1 MKRLTG
7 IILLIGLVVLSLCCC
22 KPADGPSGGNNNSG
36 GNNQNY
42 EGLWIREGASF
53 NVLVES
59 GDKLD
64 WDALERLAEITGI
77 YPDISE
83 GESEKKPNEI
93 LIGEVDR
100 EVSARGYELM
110 RRLKVESTHH
120 QPYLVYS
127 DGKDIAFCYDGYILN
142 DKYVIEYIFDLFT
155 EKYLDGEEH
164 KIKSGVLFSGT
175 LDAVEYQQKKDDAML
190 DAMWENLAK
199 EAGGGEL
206 GEETV
211 KALQGFYEIYSDRAV
226 EWLADLYDPDTG
238 GFYYSN
244 SGRNSAG
251 FLPDLEST
259 AQALTFLTG
268 TGMTKSLT
276 DILPKDMQEKLI
288 AFAKSRQDPNGYFYH
303 PQWEKSTIDSNLTR
317 KGRDLGNGESI
328 LSRLGASPTYK
339 TPNGTPG
346 DGIVV
351 ELTMPP
357 EELLTPTLSSRS
369 VAGAVSRVVAVS
381 DGVPSH
387 LVDEASFRKYL
398 AGLDINGNSYGVGS
412 EIAAQAKQ
420 IRQRDLALKEAGANY
435 SLVDILVTWMNDHCY
450 ESTGHWKNVADYE
463 GVNGLLKLVDAYNNL
478 GVPLPYP
485 KQAVRST
492 VNAITSDEAALTVCF
507 PYNTWIGTN
516 YIFQNVQRYGVN
528 GDALVAEMRAELRA
542 NITEEMK
549 YTREKV
555 LQFKKP
561 DGSFSYLIG
570 ETAANSEGMPVA
582 LPHTDEGDVNA
593 TFICICGISSSIF
606 TDLGYTY
613 IPQYTEADL
622 LRFICRLAEQGSIVK
637 SEYPTIVREAT
648 FDNENVGN
656 ESTEITKKAN
666 FNTSRT
672 GSILVVEDP
681 RFDREGNV
689 LLMNSPNDGA
699 NCVDLDIHRGSN
711 TNATRYFF
719 EGEFMFEFPR
729 EAYEYWASD
738 EYDPNAHDPFQGY
751 IAQLNVGGVNHNL
764 YALGFDISRE
774 TGEIDIFEYS
784 SSNGK
789 GAQNDL
795 GFNAKMGE
803 WFKIKIEYFVGDHD
817 SVRIRVYFNDKLYA
831 VSDNYYSPFADKY
844 FGKDETQETYV
855 GTFVNVMSYCYGR
868 IYFDNLITYKDME
881 RYSVS
886 RDPGG
891 EIFLNVDASTGIEKN
906 YDFENVESGELPKGV
921 ISSEGNTLMSV
932 TDFGDGKALKLQGGA
947 EGSVKFPVNIKELH
961 STALSFATDVTVSKA
976 NDGAVT
982 YFYATDRATNDRVI
996 CYALKVETVAGKQ
1009 YAVLYEAANGT
1020 PSARI
1025 SEVMIP
1031 VDGSTHKLRL
1041 DYYNAEAA
1049 VLIYLDDI
1057 LLASSEALCAN
1068 AHKLTANYFHIAN
1081 SAGGYSEIYFDN
1093 VKATK
1098 YKYDYSEMS
1107 KPPVD
1112 SDIHDFAGEISP
1124 DVVLSGSAEVKDG
1137 ALSLV
1142 ALDGG
1147 YSTVKLPVNIRDT
1160 IASTVILE
1168 LDFKTAGTVSQGTT
1182 YRLDMI
1188 NSDGDVAV
1196 SFLLVATPD
1205 GLALRESAKGAVFQ
1219 NAILVIP
1226 YGELHT
1232 LTIEYYKTRCD
1243 IQFYLDGAYKGESS
1257 VTYDPSVENL
1267 DVSSLEITAQVG
1279 SGELQITRLVAEAYN
1294 KKYIAQAQVDI
1305 GDTDKTGD
1313 IDFEEAVTSDIPTRI
1328 VNKVTSPGGKLRVKS
1343 AIKNGI
1349 MSKALSFETNPGG
1362 GDIIYLQAADIPA
1375 SYKTVVFEADFY
1387 FTYDN
1392 LLGGAPFQF
1401 YLCNDKD
1408 AMAYMVQVTCVNN
1421 RINLQAIT
1429 GAGDAEVPGRLSGT
1443 TRATSTKEGQ
1453 WMTLRLEYYI
1463 MDDGTA
1469 RIITYVNDR
1478 LLEDTN
1484 LYYMKSSK
1492 LDNPARTEITRV
1504 RLQAYSSTDAE
1515 LLVDNVK
1522 FTYSDTA
1529 YAVPTPPE
1537 PEVPTVEDILE
1548 DKGVAVL
1555 PVKGGANGI
1564 VTLIHDDGYYTTGK
1578 LLDPLLEEHGLVA
1591 DVAMVAN
1598 QVYDEATDAP
1608 KPARLEWQKLL
1619 DTGRWGM
1626 INHSMTHGFW
1636 GSEGNGVL
1644 NIDESLII
1652 KEVVTSGEIL
1662 RKLFPSQKILTFA
1675 YPGFQG
1681 LEEKYGDVVYEK
1693 MKEYVA
1699 KNYIAGRCYQKFTQD
1714 FYKWEWSFMP
1724 AESIGVGYL
1733 QTTLNTIDAA
1743 AEGKIATIFVHNLV
1757 TDEDYENRNLG
1768 QYGNSYTPMSHITSV
1783 VEKIAEHTES
1793 GAVWNAHYEDAVLY
1807 LREAEKANV
1816 TIKNNG
1822 TSLSVNLTHT
1832 LDSAIYNYPLTVRA
1846 VADKSW
1852 KAVKI
1857 VQGSETSYALVKTEN
1872 GLAFL
1877 DMELVPNAGMAV
1889 VTPINPDDIPTGDK
1903 PGAGWDDK
1911 IEVDSDILDFDND
1924 GGSGTIDNSAW
1935 SD

>member
-1 MKRLTG
+1 MKRLVSLF
-7 IILLIGLVVLSLCCC
+7 LLVGLVVFALCCC
-22 KPADGPSGGNNNSG
+22 KPSDTPSGGNQNGG
-36 GNNQNY
+36 GNGQSY
-42 EGLWIREGASF
+42 KGLWIREGASF

-59 GDKLD
+59 GDKIG
-64 WDALERLAEITGI
+64 WDMIERLADITGV

-93 LIGEVDR
+93 LIGDVDR
-100 EVSARGYELM
+100 EVARRGYELM
-110 RRLKVESTHH
+110 RRQKVESNHH

-127 DGKDIAFCYDGYILN
+127 DGEDIAFCYDGYVLD
-142 DKYVIEYIFDLFT
+142 DKYVREYMFDLFA
-155 EKYLDGEEH
+155 ERYLDGEEH
-164 KIKSGVLFSGT
+164 EIKSGVLFSGT
-175 LDAVEYQQKKDDAML
+175 LNAVDYQQKKDDAML
-190 DAMWENLAK
+190 DAMWANLAK
-199 EAGGGEL
+199 EAGEEL
-206 GEETV
+206 AEETV
-211 KALQGFYEIYSDRAV
+211 AALKSFYEIYDDRAV

-244 SGRNSAG
+244 SGRNSEG

-268 TGMTKSLT
+268 TGMAKSVT
-276 DILPKDMQEKLI
+276 SVLPMDMQERLI

-303 PQWEKSTIDSNLTR
+303 PQWEKSAIDSNITR

-328 LSRLGASPTYK
+328 LSRLGAKPTYT
-339 TPNGTPG
+339 TPTGIPG

-351 ELTMPP
+351 DVTLPPIGELTGS
-357 EELLTPTLSSRS
+357 LSRQTTA
-369 VAGAVSRVVAVS
+369 VAVSKVVAVS

-398 AGLDINGNSYGVGS
+398 AGLDINGDSYGVGS

-420 IRQRDLALKEAGANY
+420 IRQRDAVLKGQGASY
-435 SLVDILVTWMNDHCY
+435 SLVDILVTWMNEHCY
-450 ESTGHWKNVADYE
+450 EDTGHWNDVADYE
-463 GVNGLLKLVDAYNNL
+463 GVNGLLKMVDAYNNL

-485 KQAVRST
+485 AQAVRST
-492 VNAITSDEAALTVCF
+492 VNAITSNEAALTVCF

-516 YIFQNVQRYGVN
+516 YIFQNVEKYGTN
-528 GDALVAEMRAELRA
+528 GEALVKAMRAELRA

-555 LQFKKP
+555 LQFRKP

-606 TDLGYTY
+606 QDLGYTY
-613 IPQYTEADL
+613 IPQYTEADM

-656 ESTEITKKAN
+656 ESAEITKKAN
-666 FNTSRT
+666 YNTSKT
-672 GSILVVEDP
+672 GSILVVEDE
-681 RFDREGNV
+681 RYDRVGNV

-711 TNATRYFF
+711 ANATRYFF
-719 EGEFMFEFPR
+719 EGEFMFEFPE
-729 EAYEYWASD
+729 EAYEYWDSD
-738 EYDPNAHDPFQGY
+738 EYDPNAHDPYQGY
-751 IAQLNVGGVNHNL
+751 IAQLNVGGVKYNL
-764 YALGFDISRE
+764 YALGFDVSRE

-784 SSNGK
+784 SQNGK

-803 WFKIKIEYFVGDHD
+803 WFKIKIEYFVGNHD
-817 SVRIRVYFNDKLYA
+817 TVRILVYFNDKLYA

-844 FGKDETQETYV
+844 FGVDETQETYV
-855 GTFVNVMSYCYGR
+855 GTFLNVMSYCYGR

-881 RYSVS
+881 RYSVPK
-886 RDPGG
+886 DPNG
-891 EIFLNVDASTGIEKN
+891 EIFLNVDASTGIEKK
-906 YDFENVESGELPKGV
+906 YDFESTENGELPKGV
-921 ISSEGNTLMSV
+921 ISSEGNALMSV

-947 EGSVKFPVNIKELH
+947 DGSVKFPVNIKELH
-961 STALSFATDVTVSKA
+961 STALSFETDITVKKA
-976 NDGAVT
+976 NDGAIT
-982 YFYATDRATNDRVI
+982 YFYATDRASDAKVI

-1009 YAVLYEAANGT
+1009 YAVLYEAANGS

-1025 SEVMIP
+1025 AEVMIP
-1031 VDGSTHKLRL
+1031 TDGSTHKLRL
-1041 DYYNAEAA
+1041 DYYNAEGA
-1049 VLIYLDDI
+1049 VLIYLDDL

-1081 SAGGYSEIYFDN
+1081 STGGYSEIYFDN

-1098 YKYDYSEMS
+1098 YAYDYDEMS

-1112 SDIHDFAGEISP
+1112 SEIYDFAGETSA
-1124 DVVLSGSAEVKDG
+1124 DVQLSGSAAVSDG
-1137 ALSLV
+1137 ALSLY
-1142 ALDGG
+1142 AEDGG
-1147 YSTVKLPVNIRDT
+1147 YSAVKIPVNVRDT
-1160 IASTVILE
+1160 IASAVIVE
-1168 LDFKTAGTVSQGTT
+1168 LDFKTVGTMAQGTT
-1182 YRLDMI
+1182 YRLDLI
-1188 NSDGDVAV
+1188 ASDGVTN
-1196 SFLLVATPD
+1196 SWLLVATSE
-1205 GLALRESAKGAVFQ
+1205 GIELRDSAKGAVFT
-1219 NAILVIP
+1219 NAIFTIP
-1226 YGELHT
+1226 YGEPHT
-1232 LTIEYYKTRCD
+1232 ITIEYYKTRRD
-1243 IQFYLDGAYKGESS
+1243 VQFYLDGEYKGESS
-1257 VTYDPSVENL
+1257 VTYDPTIDAAEI
-1267 DVSSLEITAQVG
+1267 DFLEIAAQNG
-1279 SGELQITRLVAEAYN
+1279 SGEIKITRLLSESYN
-1294 KKYIAQAQVDI
+1294 KKYIAQAQVDT
-1305 GDTDKTGD
+1305 GDTDTTGD
-1313 IDFEEAVTSDIPTRI
+1313 IDFEEAITSDIPTRV
-1328 VNKVTSPGGKLRVKS
+1328 VNKVTSPGGKLRIKS

-1349 MSKALSFETNPGG
+1349 MSKVLSFETNPGG
-1362 GDIIYLQAADIPA
+1362 GDIIYLQASDIPQ

-1401 YLCNDKD
+1401 YLTNDKD

-1429 GAGDAEVPGRLSGT
+1429 GAGDAEVPGRISGT
-1443 TRATSTKEGQ
+1443 TRTTSTREGQ
-1453 WMTLRLEYYI
+1453 WMTLRLEYYL
-1463 MDDGTA
+1463 MGDGGA

-1478 LLEDTN
+1478 LLEDTD

-1492 LDNPARTEITRV
+1492 LNNAAREEITRV
-1504 RLQAYSSTDAE
+1504 RLQAYGSTDAE
-1515 LLVDNVK
+1515 ILVDNVS
-1522 FTYSDTA
+1522 FTYSDTP
-1529 YAVPTPPE
+1529 YQTPTPPE
-1537 PEVPTVEDILE
+1537 PEAPTTEEILE
-1548 DKGVAVL
+1548 ENGIVVL

-1564 VTLIHDDGYYTTGK
+1564 VTLIHDDGYYATGK
-1578 LLDPLLEEHGLVA
+1578 LLDPLLEEYGLVA
-1591 DVAMVAN
+1591 DVAMVVSN
-1598 QVYDEATDAP
+1598 VYDEATGAA
-1608 KPARLEWQKLL
+1608 KPARLEWQRLL
-1619 DTGRWGM
+1619 DTGRWGI
-1626 INHSMTHGFW
+1626 INHSMTHTFW
-1636 GSEGNGVL
+1636 GSEGSGVL
-1644 NIDESLII
+1644 NINESLIR

-1662 RKLFPSQKILTFA
+1662 RNLFPSERVLTFA

-1699 KNYIAGRCYQKFTQD
+1699 KNYIAGRYYGKFTQD

-1757 TDEDYENRNLG
+1757 TDEDYENRNLS

-1846 VADKSW
+1846 IADRSW

-1872 GLAFL
+1872 GLTYV
-1877 DMELVPNAGMAV
+1877 DMELVPNAGTAI

-1903 PGAGWDDK
+1903 PGAGWDDE